1 MKKNDI
7 QKMSKKTVADLT
19 KDLASSREEVREL
32 KFELAS
38 GKVKNIIKI
47 KEAKK
52 KIARILTFM
61 KQATEK

>member
-19 KDLASSREEVREL
+19 KDLASSREEVRGL

-38 GKVKNIIKI
+38 GKVKNIVKI

-52 KIARILTFM
+52 KIARIMTFM
-61 KQATEK
+61 KQAVEK